1 MEQASVMEEKAKRK
15 EEEMRGYRRGEKA
28 MKLKEEMDRYYM
40 ESVAAKM
47 VVLKDVILKD

>member
-1 MEQASVMEEKAKRK
+1 MDQASVMEEKARRK
-15 EEEMRGYRRGEKA
+15 EEEMRGYGRGERA
-28 MKLKEEMDRYYM
+28 MQLKEEMDKYYM